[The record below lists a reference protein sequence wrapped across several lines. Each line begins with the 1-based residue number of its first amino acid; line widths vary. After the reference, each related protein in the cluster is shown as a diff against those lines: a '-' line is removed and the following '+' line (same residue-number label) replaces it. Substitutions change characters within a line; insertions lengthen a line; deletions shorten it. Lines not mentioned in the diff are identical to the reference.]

1 MTDEFKKILS
11 DTIITQVDKMITE
24 DHNTHRNIS
33 EDHRQVNED
42 IDKAIF
48 SKMDTLI

>member
-11 DTIITQVDKMITE
+11 DTIIAQVNKIITE
-24 DHNTHRNIS
+24 DHTTHRNIS
-33 EDHRQVNED
+33 EGHRQINED